1 MRLESPCT
9 MAATLREIMIDAVL
23 QCVEGDWLLKLCC
36 HFCHMLVVCVV
47 KPYKTVQTRFIHR
60 ML

>member
-1 MRLESPCT
+1 
-9 MAATLREIMIDAVL
+9 MAATLREKMIDAVL

-47 KPYKTVQTRFIHR
+47 KPYDCADQIYTQNALSLSV
-60 ML
+60 